1 MDLGIQDQTHWVSE
15 GIRWSESHRK
25 MRYRMTTS
33 GFLEQTGQVWGII
46 PPPLQKNKVLF
57 SKKKNLKNILGCTLT
72 GLSIEID

>member
-1 MDLGIQDQTHWVSE
+1 
-15 GIRWSESHRK
+15 
-25 MRYRMTTS
+25 MTTS